1 MTLQNSNRNQKHA
14 EDTRKIQLLMQMHNA
29 QNSEYSMRRL
39 DVINLDTE
47 GLDVLN
53 AEPETTSKILIT
65 WREWN
70 QLGLLLKY
78 DFIDPDMMFEF
89 LHGSGPI
96 LHWEKYGDIIKEM
109 RINRKLYSLGVGFEY
124 LAEEM
129 KKYRNKQEQTYTQ
142 NQENSLYHPKSYPI
156 LNLYVIMNDSPE
168 EMYNGEQRTSAIV

>member
-1 MTLQNSNRNQKHA
+1 MVELATALMGIQTLSLTVGVIYYIITLQNSNRNQKMS
-14 EDTRKIQLLMQMHNA
+14 EDTRKIQLLMQIHNA

-39 DVINLDTE
+39 EVINLDTE
-47 GLDVLN
+47 GLDVLK
-53 AEPETTSKILIT
+53 AEPETASKILIT

-78 DFIDPDMMFEF
+78 GFIDPDMMFEF

-109 RINRKLYSLGVGFEY
+109 RSSGKYYSLGVGFEY

-129 KKYRNKQEQTYTQ
+129 KKYRDKQEQMLTR
-142 NQENSLYHPKSYPI
+142 N
-156 LNLYVIMNDSPE
+156 
-168 EMYNGEQRTSAIV
+168 

>member
-1 MTLQNSNRNQKHA
+1 MVELATALMGIQTLSLTVGVIYYIITLQNSNRNQKMS
-14 EDTRKIQLLMQMHNA
+14 EDTRKIQLLMQIHNA

-39 DVINLDTE
+39 EVINLDTE
-47 GLDVLN
+47 GLDVLK
-53 AEPETTSKILIT
+53 AEPETASKILIT

-78 DFIDPDMMFEF
+78 GFIDPDMMFEF

-109 RINRKLYSLGVGFEY
+109 RLSGKFYSLGVGFEY

-129 KKYRNKQEQTYTQ
+129 KKYRDKQEQMLTR
-142 NQENSLYHPKSYPI
+142 N
-156 LNLYVIMNDSPE
+156 
-168 EMYNGEQRTSAIV
+168 